1 MSNMVGIDRRITEDI
16 DFMLSRKET
25 NLDEIIRKFDK
36 TFAENKIDEV
46 WFSIGKIEDIRIHDE
61 NKDKRLYIWGHFK
74 NIRERIIMDVV
85 PCYDVMPKPT
95 TYTYK
100 CWFND
105 DSMSIVASS
114 LENIIFEKTLAIYS
128 WGVETTRMKDY
139 FDLFFIYSNL
149 KQDINYDTLVDSL
162 FYTFEV
168 KNETFSFEQMQSLF
182 DEVQNSKLMLDKWL
196 DYCSQMKFAKGINFN
211 DVVSAIKQFFN
222 ELYDVWKKKNRP

>member
-1 MSNMVGIDRRITEDI
+1 
-16 DFMLSRKET
+16 
-25 NLDEIIRKFDK
+25 
-36 TFAENKIDEV
+36 
-46 WFSIGKIEDIRIHDE
+46 
-61 NKDKRLYIWGHFK
+61 
-74 NIRERIIMDVV
+74 MDVV

-105 DSMSIVASS
+105 DSMPIVASS
-114 LENIIFEKTLAIYS
+114 LENIISEKTLAIYS

-196 DYCSQMKFAKGINFN
+196 YYYSQMKFAKGINFN
-211 DVVSAIKQFFN
+211 DVVSSIKQFFN
-222 ELYDVWKKKNRP
+222 ELYDVWKKKTRP